1 MIRKIHENIEGNGS
15 ISNLIRSAIEDLNNY
30 GEVIGGTDGDYELY
44 TDGDVVI
51 IDNEPFRTS
60 ASISIYDLQTKP
72 VSEILQDVNYQLSD
86 PAYSDSVEESVS
98 INEGYFSDE
107 KYNEF
112 LKEFNSRCGSFRYG
126 NRKGPYLMPNEP
138 KFVCFDYLDGKAS
151 VIFDCDNPEN
161 SDMTF
166 DGRII
171 PETISIEDIVY
182 GENLLISLGNIAQ
195 DVNELWEEFE
205 KCVNNFEWK
214 GSEE

>member
-1 MIRKIHENIEGNGS
+1 MFNTIKTTDCSVLKKEAIKRVGEN
-15 ISNLIRSAIEDLNNY
+15 R
-30 GEVIGGTDGDYELY
+30 
-44 TDGDVVI
+44 
-51 IDNEPFRTS
+51 F
-60 ASISIYDLQTKP
+60 
-72 VSEILQDVNYQLSD
+72 
-86 PAYSDSVEESVS
+86 SDSVEESVS

-112 LKEFNSRCGSFRYG
+112 LKEFKSRCRSFRYG